1 MGQEKLEIPDK
12 ITKLTHMVLP
22 IYRFCLRLFRPA
34 LEAYLQRRLARGKED
49 GARLGERM
57 GQPSRPRPEGALIWL
72 HAASV
77 GESIS
82 LLSVI
87 DYLGR
92 DRPDLHLLLTTGTV
106 TSAKLMES
114 RLPKAV
120 IHQYVPVDHPDWAE
134 SFVNYWRPDLVLW
147 SESELWP
154 NLLYAV
160 KQRRI
165 PAVLL
170 NARMSQKSFSNWRR
184 VSSLARKMLD
194 TFVCCLAQN
203 EAEAARLRVLGAKDV
218 RISANLKYA
227 APVLPDNEA
236 ARMEMAPALG
246 ARACVLWA
254 STHPG
259 EEDIAAAVQR
269 DLSATEKNVLT
280 IIVPRHPVRGADIAE
295 QLTAQR
301 FNVVRRSEG
310 RLPDARTEIYLA
322 DTLGELGVFF
332 RLCPLVVM
340 GGTFAPIG
348 GHNPIEPAQ
357 FGAAIFCGPSMH
369 NFISIEQEFISR
381 GALLRVSDAED
392 LQKKLLQCLQDPA
405 VAQAA
410 GRAAQ
415 NWVNQ
420 QGEVIGEIYTALSPW
435 LPAKKQISGQVA
447 A

>member
-1 MGQEKLEIPDK
+1 
-12 ITKLTHMVLP
+12 MVLP
-22 IYRFCLRLFRPA
+22 LYRFCLRLFRPA
-34 LEAYLQRRLARGKED
+34 LESYLARRLARGKED
-49 GARLGERM
+49 AARLGERK

-87 DYLGR
+87 NHLVQN
-92 DRPDLHLLLTTGTV
+92 RPDINLLLTTGTV

-114 RLPKAV
+114 RLPAGV
-120 IHQYVPVDHPDWAE
+120 IHQYVPVDHPDWAQA
-134 SFVNYWRPDLVLW
+134 FVDHWRPDLVLW

-154 NLLYAV
+154 NLLCTV
-160 KQRRI
+160 KARGI
-165 PAVLL
+165 PALLL
-170 NARMSQKSFSNWRR
+170 NARMSQKSFASWRR
-184 VSSLARKMLD
+184 VPAVAAAVLGS
-194 TFVCCLAQN
+194 FVCCLAQN

-227 APVLPDNEA
+227 APPLPDNEA
-236 ARMEMAPALG
+236 ARAEIASALNN
-246 ARACVLWA
+246 RPCVLWA

-259 EEDIAAAVQR
+259 EEDIAADVERAV
-269 DLSATEKNVLT
+269 SSKVKNLLT
-280 IIVPRHPVRGADIAE
+280 VIVPRHPVRGAEIAA
-295 QLTAQR
+295 QLAQKG
-301 FNVVRRSEG
+301 FKVVRRSEG
-310 RLPDARTEIYLA
+310 RLPDAQTEIYLA

-369 NFISIEQEFISR
+369 NFLSIEQEFASR
-381 GALLRVSDAED
+381 GALLRVADANELSGLLARCFED
-392 LQKKLLQCLQDPA
+392 A
-405 VAQAA
+405 GIARAAGQAA
-410 GRAAQ
+410 E
-415 NWVNQ
+415 NWVQQ
-420 QGEVIGEIYTALSPW
+420 QGAVIGEIYQALSPW
-435 LPAKKQISGQVA
+435 LPPITKHADGQVA